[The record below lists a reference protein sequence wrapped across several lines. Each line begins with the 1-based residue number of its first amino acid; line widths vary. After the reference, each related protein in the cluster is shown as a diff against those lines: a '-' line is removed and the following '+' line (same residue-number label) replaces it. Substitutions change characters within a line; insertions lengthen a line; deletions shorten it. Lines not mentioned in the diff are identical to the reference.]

1 MRLSTSTNIMN
12 FDHGKPY
19 MVSFEHAVSTCAAAG
34 YRYLDVNLCGM
45 SRAGKRFAPMTED
58 NWEEQAHAWR
68 KLADDIG
75 VRFLQGH
82 AYFSIGGPVAPGEV
96 PGGDFGE
103 EMMRRSVLAAE
114 ILGAELLPSN
124 ADFCARFDFAPRYP
138 AWLKVWFADE
148 EFPASGRLLL
158 DESKRANLA
167 YFRRWHEFF
176 HAHHVGMAIENMNTL
191 GKGPSPFS
199 NIDNL
204 IELIDAINA
213 PDVGA
218 CLDTGHAHTSGYS
231 PADCVRSLGSRLRA
245 THINDNHAGDRD
257 EHIAP
262 FMGTID
268 WPALV
273 AALREIHYA
282 HDFSFETQN
291 LTSPFPMRIQGD
303 LIRFSYTLGEY
314 LLSDELFTDADALA
328 KY

>member
-1 MRLSTSTNIMN
+1 
-12 FDHGKPY
+12 
-19 MVSFEHAVSTCAAAG
+19 
-34 YRYLDVNLCGM
+34 
-45 SRAGKRFAPMTED
+45 
-58 NWEEQAHAWR
+58 
-68 KLADDIG
+68 
-75 VRFLQGH
+75 
-82 AYFSIGGPVAPGEV
+82 
-96 PGGDFGE
+96 
-103 EMMRRSVLAAE
+103 MRRSVLAAE
-114 ILGAELLPSN
+114 ILGVEYLVVHPFTVMDS
-124 ADFCARFDFAPRYP
+124 D
-138 AWLKVWFADE
+138 
-148 EFPASGRLLL
+148 RLLL

-231 PADCVRSLGSRLRA
+231 PADCVRRLGSRLRA
-245 THINDNHAGDRD
+245 THINDNHASDRD

>member
-82 AYFSIGGPVAPGEV
+82 AFFSIGGPVAPGEV

-114 ILGAELLPSN
+114 ILGVEYLVVHPFTVM
-124 ADFCARFDFAPRYP
+124 DGD
-138 AWLKVWFADE
+138 
-148 EFPASGRLLL
+148 RLLL

-231 PADCVRSLGSRLRA
+231 PADCVRRLGSRLRA

-262 FMGTID
+262 FMAPSTGPRWWPRCAKSTTRTIS
-268 WPALV
+268 PLKRRIS
-273 AALREIHYA
+273 LRP
-282 HDFSFETQN
+282 
-291 LTSPFPMRIQGD
+291 SPCAFRAI
-303 LIRFSYTLGEY
+303 
-314 LLSDELFTDADALA
+314 
-328 KY
+328 